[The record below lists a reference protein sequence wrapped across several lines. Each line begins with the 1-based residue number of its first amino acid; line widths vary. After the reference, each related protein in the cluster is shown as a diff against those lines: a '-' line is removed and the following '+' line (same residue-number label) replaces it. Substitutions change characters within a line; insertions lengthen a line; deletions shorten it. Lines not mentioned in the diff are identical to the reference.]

1 MANVADLQ
9 SKYSKLAQEYSKLRA
24 QNQVLKKA
32 VVDEQTASCSLKD
45 ELKQKEQS
53 SRKVEQEMDSLSF
66 RNQQLTKR
74 VELLQEELLLSES
87 KSKKSKVIIH
97 THADCSIHDIFHLL
111 NLTKPLCTY

>member
-32 VVDEQTASCSLKD
+32 VVDEQTASCSLKV
-45 ELKQKEQS
+45 L
-53 SRKVEQEMDSLSF
+53 
-66 RNQQLTKR
+66 
-74 VELLQEELLLSES
+74 
-87 KSKKSKVIIH
+87 IIH